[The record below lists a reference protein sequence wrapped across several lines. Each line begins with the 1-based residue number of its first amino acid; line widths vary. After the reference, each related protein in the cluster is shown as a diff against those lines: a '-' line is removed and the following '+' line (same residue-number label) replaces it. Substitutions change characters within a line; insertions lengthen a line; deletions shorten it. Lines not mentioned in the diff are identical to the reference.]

1 MLPQNRKS
9 KAIGELLLV
18 PRSVQTHHNGIQIL
32 VNYLKFELFQV
43 VCLIPQDE
51 MRHEAAESALHTKA
65 AVQAAQG
72 NYVGAA
78 ISEVGPLFSF

>member
-1 MLPQNRKS
+1 
-9 KAIGELLLV
+9 
-18 PRSVQTHHNGIQIL
+18 
-32 VNYLKFELFQV
+32 
-43 VCLIPQDE
+43 

-78 ISEVGPLFSF
+78 ISEVSPPFSFWHMSFKINFEYWPNTCKVQTDMIN

>member
-1 MLPQNRKS
+1 
-9 KAIGELLLV
+9 
-18 PRSVQTHHNGIQIL
+18 
-32 VNYLKFELFQV
+32 
-43 VCLIPQDE
+43 

-78 ISEVGPLFSF
+78 ISEVGPPFSF